1 MKATLQ
7 NIFQTSFSRYAAKH
21 RLPLKHHQAA
31 QAIMSCRTPSLGG
44 HEQHCPDGH
53 ESHIQYHSCR
63 HRNCPKCNAMPK
75 EQWVQKQF
83 QKLLATDHYH
93 VIFTLPHELLPLWRY
108 NQRWFANTLF
118 HVVNETMTTLA
129 KDPKHLGALPGM
141 IQSLHT
147 WGRNLSLHPHI
158 HCLMTGG
165 GLTSEGEWKGVKHNY
180 LFPVH
185 VVRALYQGKML
196 SALRQGLRDGEL
208 KLPDSLSHAEQ
219 SHCFKELAKK
229 KWNVRIQPP
238 YKHGRGVMK
247 YLANYVKGGPISN
260 HRILEAD
267 ASTVEFGYRDHRDGI
282 HKAQRLATGH
292 FIDRILD
299 HVAEPRQ
306 HVIRHYGLYGHQS
319 QAKRNLCRKH
329 LGQALEQEYQA
340 ITWTDFVTQRSQD
353 NAGCCSQCGKQL
365 VRGVTLVKNSIN
377 RVPWSGH
384 VQQAVR
390 VDVETWSLER
400 TVPPKRGRRFFLAES
415 TPLN

>member
-7 NIFQTSFSRYAAKH
+7 DIFQTSFSRYAEKH

-31 QAIMSCRTPSLGG
+31 NAIMSCRTPALGG

-63 HRNCPKCNAMPK
+63 HRSCPKCNAMPK
-75 EQWVQKQF
+75 EQWVQKQY
-83 QKLLATDHYH
+83 QKLLAIEHYH

-108 NQRWFANTLF
+108 NQRWFANTMF
-118 HVVNETMTTLA
+118 HVVNETLTTLA
-129 KDPKHLGALPGM
+129 KDQKHLGALPGM

-158 HCLMTGG
+158 HCLITGG
-165 GLTSEGEWKGVKHNY
+165 GLTSDGEWKSVKHHY
-180 LFPVH
+180 LFPVQ

-196 SALRQGLRDGEL
+196 SALWQGLNEGKL
-208 KLPDSLSHAEQ
+208 NLPDTISHADQ
-219 SHCFKELAKK
+219 IRIFKYLAKK

-238 YKHGRGVMK
+238 YMHGRGVMK
-247 YLANYVKGGPISN
+247 YLANYIKGGPISN

-267 ASTVEFGYRDHRDGI
+267 SQMVEFGYRDHRDGK
-282 HKAQRLATGH
+282 HKSQRLATKH
-292 FIDRILD
+292 FIGRVLD

-319 QAKRNLCRKH
+319 QEKRNLCRTH
-329 LGQALEQEYQA
+329 FEQAPEQDCQTMSWSDYVAQHS
-340 ITWTDFVTQRSQD
+340 TDS
-353 NAGCCSQCGKQL
+353 AGRCSECGKHL
-365 VRGVTLVKNSIN
+365 VRGVAIAKNSKY

-384 VQQAVR
+384 VQQDRSSGA
-390 VDVETWSLER
+390 ETWQLER
-400 TVPPKRGRRFFLAES
+400 KAPPNESGIIFLTKS